1 MIYLYDMAYIQPIV
15 NTTIDTNLSYI
26 YMHIY
31 VQKDTQFI
39 QYKIQMNPR
48 SVRGP
53 FI

>member
-1 MIYLYDMAYIQPIV
+1 
-15 NTTIDTNLSYI
+15 
-26 YMHIY
+26 MHIY

-53 FI
+53 LYDPIFRKDMHSLYLLYY